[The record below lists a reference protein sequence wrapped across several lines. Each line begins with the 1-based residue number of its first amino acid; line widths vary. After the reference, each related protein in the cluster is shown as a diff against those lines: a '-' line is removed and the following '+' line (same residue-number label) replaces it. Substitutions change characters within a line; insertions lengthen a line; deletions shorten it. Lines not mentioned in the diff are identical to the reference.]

1 MVGLALLGLHL
12 DSKFFST
19 LNDSVIPLNKENK
32 LTWLKLSASL
42 KHQNKVMWRSHL
54 SVHFKFHFLTS
65 FESVA
70 FPFLPVLREI
80 LEALSWQDFSLW
92 PRNMNIILFIYWAP
106 PRYKLLLRWR
116 TGCLIWGKSTQG
128 MSCSCRCKC
137 PGRKCKCA
145 ALPSVVEDGI
155 NPLHPPPHPP
165 LLWRSHGADRRTC
178 SLLSCFE
185 TKSRQVISA
194 LWRQVCAKDLD
205 FMLKWLTLI

>member
-12 DSKFFST
+12 DSKFFSN

-32 LTWLKLSASL
+32 LAWLKLSVSL

-54 SVHFKFHFLTS
+54 SVHIKFHFLTS

-70 FPFLPVLREI
+70 FPFLPVLRAI

-92 PRNMNIILFIYWAP
+92 PRNVNIILFIYWAP
-106 PRYKLLLRWR
+106 PRYKLLLRRR

-137 PGRKCKCA
+137 PGRKCKYA

-155 NPLHPPPHPP
+155 NPLHPPPPP
-165 LLWRSHGADRRTC
+165 LLDLCAGGHTAQTGEPAHFSPA
-178 SLLSCFE
+178 L
-185 TKSRQVISA
+185 RQNQG
-194 LWRQVCAKDLD
+194 R
-205 FMLKWLTLI
+205 